1 MTVTFSPN
9 RSAAIRAGLIA
20 HARPGGVRGRTWRGI
35 ALVLAGALV
44 GGGATA
50 AAFGAASSRVPIAR
64 PSGEPSPSLG
74 AAVDAPPGVV
84 PGAPII
90 SLVGTPITRT
100 VSTRTTISLQ
110 PRPAAATHARVVVTP
125 TAAGT
130 LSFGTS
136 AGGDNPSASFDAA
149 DVTRGSQGASWYDF
163 PLDGTVDS
171 LFLTP
176 SAGFAGTVTVQYVT
190 HIPTRLGVNARG
202 QTFGVSGS
210 APQGDPDLV
219 AVQATNGKSGY
230 AYAADLEGPQPT
242 SPAGAGTNPE
252 HGRTIPVYESD
263 GSTVIGEFAIG

>member
-1 MTVTFSPN
+1 MTVTFSAK

-20 HARPGGVRGRTWRGI
+20 HARPDAVRRRTWKAI
-35 ALVLAGALV
+35 VLVLAGALV
-44 GGGATA
+44 GSGATA

-74 AAVDAPPGVV
+74 AAVDAPPGVI
-84 PGAPII
+84 PGAPVI
-90 SLVGTPITRT
+90 SLIGTPISRT
-100 VSTRTTISLQ
+100 VTTRTTISLQ
-110 PRPAAATHARVVVTP
+110 PRPAAATHARVIVTP

-136 AGGDNPSASFDAA
+136 GSGDNPSASFDAT

-163 PLDGTVDS
+163 PLDGTVDT

-176 SAGFAGTVTVQYVT
+176 SAGFAGTVAVQYVT
-190 HIPTRLGVNARG
+190 HVPTRLGVNARG

-210 APQGDPDLV
+210 APQGEPDLV
-219 AVQATNGKSGY
+219 AVQATNGKAGY
-230 AYAADLEGPQPT
+230 AYAADLEGSQPT
-242 SPAGAGTNPE
+242 SPADAGSNAG

-263 GSTVIGEFAIG
+263 GSTVIGEFTVG